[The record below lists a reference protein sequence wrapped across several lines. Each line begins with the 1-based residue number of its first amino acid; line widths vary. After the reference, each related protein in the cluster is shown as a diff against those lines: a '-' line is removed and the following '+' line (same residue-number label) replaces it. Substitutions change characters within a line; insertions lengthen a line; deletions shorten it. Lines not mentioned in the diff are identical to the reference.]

1 MTFIQSGIIIG
12 IGIIL
17 MWAILTWL
25 SIKYENKYILLILL
39 MIAIANL
46 IDCQFSSYRTLPF
59 YCILFNEK
67 DSFLEYY
74 KNSLCIKL
82 MSET

>member
-1 MTFIQSGIIIG
+1 M
-12 IGIIL
+12 
-17 MWAILTWL
+17 A
-25 SIKYENKYILLILL
+25 KYVMALDAGTTSN
-39 MIAIANL
+39 
-46 IDCQFSSYRTLPF
+46 R
-59 YCILFNEK
+59 CILFNEK

>member
-25 SIKYENKYILLILL
+25 QSNMKINIYLLILL